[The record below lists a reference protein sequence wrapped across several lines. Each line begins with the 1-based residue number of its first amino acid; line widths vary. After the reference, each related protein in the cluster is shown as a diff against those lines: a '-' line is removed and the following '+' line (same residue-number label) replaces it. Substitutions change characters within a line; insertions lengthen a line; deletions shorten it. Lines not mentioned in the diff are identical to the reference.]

1 MKIIK
6 NIPAAF
12 FAVAM
17 AFGVSANLSAQ
28 SREFKQG
35 RCMLYTETPD
45 TAGAVTA
52 RSIVAIEGGDV
63 DNPVNK
69 SNPGKWR
76 LSGNDFSLEVDGLK
90 IHANSTGTPL
100 SYKGTY
106 ITPQGES
113 NPCEALMVPYSMWG
127 IFSEKLKN
135 NLIAGQYTK
144 AYVHFWYADDLF
156 MPQKAYPVEVKFNPV
171 EGFNGGSIEISGS
184 PELMSLLSSPT
195 IPYYFDGKM
204 LKVVRPNGRIVED
217 NLDEGFAQVWV
228 RFDDTIQ
235 LPGIGEALAYL
246 AIYY

>member
-1 MKIIK
+1 
-6 NIPAAF
+6 
-12 FAVAM
+12 
-17 AFGVSANLSAQ
+17 
-28 SREFKQG
+28 
-35 RCMLYTETPD
+35 
-45 TAGAVTA
+45 
-52 RSIVAIEGGDV
+52 
-63 DNPVNK
+63 
-69 SNPGKWR
+69 
-76 LSGNDFSLEVDGLK
+76 
-90 IHANSTGTPL
+90 
-100 SYKGTY
+100 
-106 ITPQGES
+106 
-113 NPCEALMVPYSMWG
+113 MVPYSMWG

-228 RFDDTIQ
+228 GFDKAIQ
-235 LPGIGEALAYL
+235 LPGLGEAYAYL